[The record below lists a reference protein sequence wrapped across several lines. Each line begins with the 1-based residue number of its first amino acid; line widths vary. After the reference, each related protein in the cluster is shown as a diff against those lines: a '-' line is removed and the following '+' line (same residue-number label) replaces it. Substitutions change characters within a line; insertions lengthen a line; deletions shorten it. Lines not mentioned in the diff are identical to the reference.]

1 MNNFRTY
8 LINAVLMEGPKSIC
22 YILTCLVDCP
32 AVAIQVS
39 LLGEDLSAHLAG
51 GRLVDLQVEVDLL
64 DVSVECACLGEYL
77 AAVGAHHAVNVVLLA
92 DVLRQ
97 VGDVLLL
104 HD

>member
-1 MNNFRTY
+1 M
-8 LINAVLMEGPKSIC
+8 
-22 YILTCLVDCP
+22 LTFLVDCP

-64 DVSVECACLGEYL
+64 DVSVECARLGEYL
-77 AAVGAHHAVNVVLLA
+77 AAVGAHHAVDVVLLA

-104 HD
+104 HDGVVLMKAKHFFKKNLNVLL